1 MRTPNPIFLALS
13 MGLSPI
19 ANGALSVSY
28 DLTASNPTGGIYV
41 YSATDGAGNPI
52 TIEMQTTLWDDSASS
67 FSTANI
73 TPNGAFLGGPLTQTI
88 DPGDFLCTEISY
100 FDGNSGAPIVFTT
113 IPGGSQLAGSIRLA
127 GTNTYDDDLAYIL
140 SPDTTPENNLVI
152 DGVGVFAPSSQSN
165 SPNFFNTPLGS
176 GFGAIDALAANP
188 DSTTFQFP
196 GVTTDQKAAFVD
208 FPGFPSSVPNAF
220 TTGFTWYAANTGTE
234 SITGAQFL
242 LTVDG
247 RLHTILPIPE
257 PSRSLLIGC
266 SLFALLLRRRRR

>member
-1 MRTPNPIFLALS
+1 MRIPNPIFLALT

-28 DLTASNPTGGIYV
+28 DPTASNPTGGIYA
-41 YSATDGAGNPI
+41 YNATDGAGNPI
-52 TIEMQTTLWDDSASS
+52 TIQMQTTLWDDSASS

-113 IPGGSQLAGSIRLA
+113 VPGGSQLAGSIRLD
-127 GTNTYDDDLAYIL
+127 GPNTYDDDLAFIF
-140 SPDTTPENNLVI
+140 SPDTTPVNDFFVGG
-152 DGVGVFAPSSQSN
+152 GVGVNVSQSN

-188 DSTTFQFP
+188 DSTTYLFP
-196 GVTTDQKAAFVD
+196 GVTADQKAALVD
-208 FPGFPSSVPNAF
+208 FPNSTPNAF

-234 SITGAQFL
+234 SIADAAFFF
-242 LTVDG
+242 TVDG
-247 RLHTILPIPE
+247 RLDRIVPIPE